1 MWYSKLSLTAVCHVS
16 SGKQGGRVRRAMR
29 HHGRLV
35 FGAVAVAGFVFAGA
49 VLPAASS
56 SAALSKA
63 VQNTRAGKLVA
74 TLHDPAPS
82 TSSDDEYG
90 SSMAVSGK
98 TLVVGAD
105 GANAFLGL
113 AHIYVKSASGW
124 PKLPTTTLHDPAQ
137 TFHDLFGESV
147 AVARKTVVVSAPGE
161 GTSPGVVYIYVK
173 DAAGWPTTPTVT
185 LPNRAIS
192 VAVSGTTIVVGGPY
206 GAYIYAKGATGWP
219 TTPTA
224 TLPDPAA
231 TPFGSSVAVS
241 GRTVVIGAQNSAY
254 IYVKG
259 SAGWATTPTA
269 TLPDPAA
276 TPFGSSVAV
285 SGRTV
290 VIGAQNSAYI
300 YVKGSAGWPTTP
312 TATLPDPAAP
322 PGDQF
327 GGAVAVSGTT
337 VIISAPGYNSS
348 AGAAYVYTKCAKGWP
363 TTPTATLQDPER
375 IARDNFGNSVA
386 LSGKA
391 IIVGA
396 YGTDPGGAAYIYA
409 KGVTGWPTTP
419 TVTLLAAA
427 YMAPGTPA
435 GGSFGFAAAVSKR
448 TAIISAQGYNPGLGA
463 AYIYKA

>member
-1 MWYSKLSLTAVCHVS
+1 
-16 SGKQGGRVRRAMR
+16 
-29 HHGRLV
+29 V
-35 FGAVAVAGFVFAGA
+35 FGTVALASLLFGGAMLPVAA
-49 VLPAASS
+49 S
-56 SAALSKA
+56 SAALSKLG
-63 VQNTRAGKLVA
+63 QNTQVGKLVA
-74 TLHDPAPS
+74 TLHDPAAARF
-82 TSSDDEYG
+82 SDDEYG

-105 GANAFLGL
+105 GANAFLGSTQ
-113 AHIYVKSASGW
+113 IYAEGASGW
-124 PKLPTTTLHDPAQ
+124 PKLPATTLYDPAQ
-137 TFHDLFGESV
+137 TFDDLFGESV
-147 AVARKTVVVSAPGE
+147 AVAGKTVVVSAPGE
-161 GTSPGVVYIYVK
+161 GTSPGVVYVYVR
-173 DAAGWPTTPTVT
+173 DDAGWPTTPTVT

-259 SAGWATTPTA
+259 SAGW
-269 TLPDPAA
+269 
-276 TPFGSSVAV
+276 
-285 SGRTV
+285 
-290 VIGAQNSAYI
+290 
-300 YVKGSAGWPTTP
+300 PTTP

-337 VIISAPGYNSS
+337 AIISAPGYNSS

>member
-16 SGKQGGRVRRAMR
+16 SGKQGGRVRRAVR

-259 SAGWATTPTA
+259 SAGW
-269 TLPDPAA
+269 
-276 TPFGSSVAV
+276 
-285 SGRTV
+285 
-290 VIGAQNSAYI
+290 
-300 YVKGSAGWPTTP
+300 PTTP

-337 VIISAPGYNSS
+337 AIISAPGYNSS

>member
-259 SAGWATTPTA
+259 SAGW
-269 TLPDPAA
+269 
-276 TPFGSSVAV
+276 
-285 SGRTV
+285 
-290 VIGAQNSAYI
+290 
-300 YVKGSAGWPTTP
+300 PTTP

-337 VIISAPGYNSS
+337 AIISAPGYNSS

>member
-1 MWYSKLSLTAVCHVS
+1 
-16 SGKQGGRVRRAMR
+16 
-29 HHGRLV
+29 
-35 FGAVAVAGFVFAGA
+35 
-49 VLPAASS
+49 
-56 SAALSKA
+56 
-63 VQNTRAGKLVA
+63 
-74 TLHDPAPS
+74 
-82 TSSDDEYG
+82 
-90 SSMAVSGK
+90 MAVSGK

-259 SAGWATTPTA
+259 SAGW
-269 TLPDPAA
+269 
-276 TPFGSSVAV
+276 
-285 SGRTV
+285 
-290 VIGAQNSAYI
+290 
-300 YVKGSAGWPTTP
+300 PTTP

-337 VIISAPGYNSS
+337 AIISAPGYNSS

-386 LSGKA
+386 LSGKT

>member
-1 MWYSKLSLTAVCHVS
+1 VS

-259 SAGWATTPTA
+259 SAGW
-269 TLPDPAA
+269 
-276 TPFGSSVAV
+276 
-285 SGRTV
+285 
-290 VIGAQNSAYI
+290 
-300 YVKGSAGWPTTP
+300 PTTP

-337 VIISAPGYNSS
+337 AIISAPGYNSS

>member
-16 SGKQGGRVRRAMR
+16 SGKQGGRVRRAVR

-276 TPFGSSVAV
+276 
-285 SGRTV
+285 
-290 VIGAQNSAYI
+290 
-300 YVKGSAGWPTTP
+300 
-312 TATLPDPAAP
+312 P

-337 VIISAPGYNSS
+337 AIISAPGYNSS